1 MSDSNL
7 YEDNFRITELN
18 HEKYDR
24 VGRVSGTSADNLST
38 MTLDINSDVYPLL
51 VGDNIQMQLVST
63 LNLDGSKDD
72 EDERG
77 WREKRGQTLADM
89 FDYVCFGKV
98 YKFEESE
105 EADHM

>member
-1 MSDSNL
+1 MSDSSL
-7 YEDNFRITELN
+7 YEDNFQITSLD

-24 VGRVSGTSADNLST
+24 VGRVAGTSSDNTSI
-38 MTLDINSDVYPLL
+38 MTLDINTDLYPLAP
-51 VGDNIQMQLVST
+51 GDNIQMQLVST

-72 EDERG
+72 EEERG

-89 FDYVCFGKV
+89 FDYVCYGKV

-105 EADHM
+105 DAEHM